1 MGKLLR
7 QSRKIEV
14 IRQMEVADCGA
25 ACLAMVLAYYGK
37 RIPLDEVRQVTGGG
51 RSGLDAHLLLQA
63 ARWFGLEG
71 QGAAF
76 DLDHLPR
83 LQTGAILHWK
93 FTHFIV
99 FERCSRKGVWVVDP
113 EWGRRHIPYREFS
126 QSFTG
131 IGLILTPGPAFQPT
145 AASANRPS
153 PWRHVKQMVRFPG
166 MLSKIFVTSILIQ
179 LFSMGLPLL
188 TGALVDQIIPQGDVR
203 LLYYFGIGL
212 VAMTLFH
219 FLGSMVRS
227 HLLLYLRTH
236 VDHKM
241 TVRFLTHLTQ
251 LPYMVIQARSSGDL
265 LARVNSNTKI
275 RDMLTTGVL
284 SGLLDGV
291 TVGLYLVLLLLTNP
305 FICGIAVGLGLLQ
318 ACIFLLFRH
327 RYLVLN
333 TQGLEAQAKSQG
345 FLVQVLSGLETLKST
360 GAEQRAVGQWT
371 DLFVQELHA
380 ALRKDQLG
388 ATMDALLTALRVGS
402 PLVILFVG
410 GIQVLN
416 GSASLGAM
424 LGQCALAGSYL
435 VSLSGLLS
443 TAVQVQQIYGF
454 LDRINDILDKPEEQE
469 GEKYTPIPR
478 LQGQVVLENV
488 SFQYSP
494 VSASA
499 VKNVSVRIEP
509 GEFIAIVGPSGS
521 GKSTLA
527 ALLAG
532 LYEPSSG
539 TILYDGY
546 DFRKLDLKWVRGQIG
561 VVPQHPYL
569 FGISIRENLALADL
583 EAPPERI
590 KLAAELANIHEDI
603 MAMPM
608 KYATILGEDGASL
621 SGGQRQR
628 LALARALVNDPVI
641 LMLDEATSAL
651 DTVTERRVQEA
662 LSKLE
667 CTKIIIAQ
675 RLSTIM
681 EADRIFVMNG
691 GRIVE
696 QGKHHDLLRTGG
708 VYSELVRAQSL

>member
-1 MGKLLR
+1 MAELFRRRRG
-7 QSRKIEV
+7 IEV

-25 ACLAMVLAYYGK
+25 ACLSMVLAYYGK
-37 RIPLDEVRQVTGGG
+37 HVPLDEVRQVTGGG
-51 RSGLDAHLLLQA
+51 RSGLDAHVLLQA

-76 DLDHLPR
+76 DLDHLPH
-83 LQTGAILHWK
+83 LQTGTILHWK

-113 EWGRRHIPYREFS
+113 EWGRRLIPYNEFS

-131 IGLILTPGPAFQPT
+131 IGLILAPGANFQPT
-145 AASANRPS
+145 ASASRLS
-153 PWRHVKQMVRFPG
+153 PWRHVKQMVRFPR
-166 MLSKIFVTSILIQ
+166 LLWKIFVASLLIQ

-188 TGALVDQIIPQGDVR
+188 TGTLVDRILPRGDVQ
-203 LLYYFGIGL
+203 LLYYFGLGL
-212 VAMTLFH
+212 LVMTLFH

-236 VDHKM
+236 ADHRM
-241 TVRFLTHLTQ
+241 TVQFLTHLVQ
-251 LPYMVIQARSSGDL
+251 LPYAAIQARSSGDL

-284 SGLLDGV
+284 SGLLDGAAA
-291 TVGLYLVLLLLTNP
+291 GLFLVLLLMTNP
-305 FICGIAVGLGLLQ
+305 LISGLAVSLGLLQ
-318 ACIFLLFRH
+318 GCLFLLFRH

-345 FLVQVLSGLETLKST
+345 FLVQVLAGLETLKAT
-360 GAEQRAVGQWT
+360 GAEQRAVAQWT
-371 DLFVQELHA
+371 QLFVKEIHA

-402 PLVILFVG
+402 PLFILFAG
-410 GIQVLN
+410 GMQVLN

-435 VSLSGLLS
+435 ASLAGLLS
-443 TAVQVQQIYGF
+443 TVVQVQQIYGF
-454 LDRINDILDKPEEQE
+454 LDRINDILDKPHEQE
-469 GEKYTPIPR
+469 GERYTPVRP
-478 LQGQVVLENV
+478 LQGQVVLNHV

-494 VSASA
+494 VSSPA
-499 VKNVSVRIEP
+499 VTDISITIEP

-539 TILYDGY
+539 NIRYDGH
-546 DFRKLDLKWVRGQIG
+546 DLQKLDLHWVRSQIG

-569 FGISIRENLALADL
+569 FGISIRDNLALADL
-583 EAPPERI
+583 EAAPERI
-590 KLAAELANIHEDI
+590 KLAAELAHIHEDI

-608 KYATILGEDGASL
+608 KYGTMLGEDGASL

-662 LSKLE
+662 LAKLE
-667 CTKIIIAQ
+667 CTKIMIAQ

-696 QGKHHDLLRTGG
+696 HGKHQDLVRTGG
-708 VYSELVRAQSL
+708 VYAELVRAQRL

>member
-1 MGKLLR
+1 MAKLFR
-7 QSRKIEV
+7 RSRKIEV

-37 RIPLDEVRQVTGGG
+37 RVPLDEVRQVTGGG
-51 RSGLDAHLLLQA
+51 RSGLDAHVLLQA

-76 DLDHLPR
+76 DLDHLPN

-113 EWGRRHIPYREFS
+113 EWGRRLIPYREFS

-131 IGLILTPGPAFQPT
+131 IGLILAPGADFQT
-145 AASANRPS
+145 TASANRLS

-166 MLSKIFVTSILIQ
+166 MLWKIFVTSILIQ
-179 LFSMGLPLL
+179 ILSMGLPLL
-188 TGALVDQIIPQGDVR
+188 TGTLVDRILPQGDVQ
-203 LLYYFGIGL
+203 LLYYFGLGL
-212 VAMTLFH
+212 IAMTLFH
-219 FLGSMVRS
+219 FLGSLVRS

-241 TVRFLTHLTQ
+241 TVQFLTHLIQ

-291 TVGLYLVLLLLTNP
+291 TVGLYLVLLLIANP
-305 FICGIAVGLGLLQ
+305 FISGLAVSLGLLQ
-318 ACIFLLFRH
+318 GCIFLLFRH

-360 GAEQRAVGQWT
+360 GAEQRAARQWT
-371 DLFVQELHA
+371 NLFVQEIHA
-380 ALRKDQLG
+380 GLRKDQLG

-402 PLVILFVG
+402 PLLILFVG

-416 GSASLGAM
+416 ASSSLGAM

-454 LDRINDILDKPEEQE
+454 LDRINDILDKPREQE
-469 GEKYTPIPR
+469 GKRYTPDLR
-478 LQGQVVLENV
+478 LQGQVVLDRV

-494 VSASA
+494 VSSPA
-499 VKNVSVRIEP
+499 VREVSVKIEP

-539 TILYDGY
+539 KIIYDGH
-546 DFRKLDLKWVRGQIG
+546 DFLKLDLQWVRGQIG

-583 EAPPERI
+583 EAAPERI
-590 KLAAELANIHEDI
+590 KLAAELAIIHEDI

-608 KYATILGEDGASL
+608 KYGTILGEDGASL

-662 LSKLE
+662 LAKLK

-696 QGKHHDLLRTGG
+696 QGKHHDLIRTGG